1 MDLRIPVYVVT
12 GFLGSGKTTLINKL
26 LDKRPPETTRLLLVQ
41 FEVGEE
47 EFGGNEYVCQVL
59 TFTKRELET
68 SPKDISER
76 IAICVDELSIDEIW
90 VEWNG
95 MAAFSEL
102 QSIFLAKALICKCKI
117 EKVIH
122 IADADTLDAL
132 LGKTGA
138 ALPEQ
143 ISAADM
149 VVLRC
154 SGSGAQRK
162 NAARL
167 VHSLNRGV
175 KIADAEESSRILK
188 TLARRDLSS
197 VSILC
202 LSIVYALALV
212 WFYSRYMNIS
222 FISLNTLVNVFLG
235 IILQAVPFLLIGV
248 LISSAIQIFVS
259 SEAIERRFPKKLGLG
274 MLTAILMGF
283 CLPVCDCASVPIF
296 KSLVKKGIPVP
307 VAVTFLTAAPVINPV
322 VMLSTYYAFNG
333 SLRVVAVRVGLG
345 ILAAL
350 LIGLFFSA
358 WPSKNELLSGGFDGA
373 MCSCGCYTGI
383 NEAKGLKDKLR
394 LYTRHAEMEFFNV
407 GKYLMIGAFISALFQ
422 TIGTKTLFLQTT
434 SGYAFS
440 LLLMMVLAFLLS
452 LCSSSDAVIARSFS
466 SIFPTGAVMG
476 FLVFGPMMDIKNL
489 LMLSGGF
496 SKKFVLKLLLA
507 VFLICYLVV
516 IAFARPLLGV

>member
-1 MDLRIPVYVVT
+1 MRVPVYVVT

-26 LDKRPPETTRLLLVQ
+26 LDKRPLETTRLLLVQ
-41 FEVGEE
+41 FEAGEKD
-47 EFGGNEYVCQVL
+47 FDGNEYVCQVL
-59 TFTKRELET
+59 SFSKKELDAN
-68 SPKDISER
+68 PKDISKK
-76 IAICVDELSIDEIW
+76 IARCADELSIDEIW

-95 MAAFSEL
+95 MAVFSEL
-102 QSIFLAKALICKCKI
+102 QSIFLERLLRHKCKI
-117 EKVIH
+117 EKVVH
-122 IADADTLDAL
+122 IADTDTLDTL

-143 ISAADM
+143 ISVADL
-149 VVLRC
+149 VVLRHV
-154 SGSGAQRK
+154 SGAQVK
-162 NAARL
+162 NAVRL
-167 VHSLNRGV
+167 VNSLNRGV
-175 KIADAEESSRILK
+175 KIADAEESSLIIK
-188 TLARRDLSS
+188 TLAHRDLSP
-197 VSILC
+197 VSTLC

-212 WFYSRYMNIS
+212 WFCSRYVDFS

-235 IILQAVPFLLIGV
+235 IILQAVPFLLLGV

-259 SEAIERRFPKKLGLG
+259 SRTIERRFPKKLGLG

-296 KSLVKKGIPVP
+296 RSLVKKGIPVP

-345 ILAAL
+345 IMAAL
-350 LIGLFFSA
+350 FIGLFFSA
-358 WPSKNELLSGGFDGA
+358 WPSKNELLSSGGFDGA
-373 MCSCGCYTGI
+373 MCSCGCYTGLS
-383 NEAKGLKDKLR
+383 EANGLKDKLR
-394 LYTRHAEMEFFNV
+394 LYARHAETEFFSV
-407 GKYLMIGAFISALFQ
+407 GKFLLIGAFISALFQ

-434 SGYAFS
+434 SGYALS

-466 SIFPTGAVMG
+466 SVFPTGAVMG

-516 IAFARPLLGV
+516 IAFARPFLGV

>member
-1 MDLRIPVYVVT
+1 MRIPVYVVT
-12 GFLGSGKTTLINKL
+12 GFLGSGKTTLINRL
-26 LDKRPPETTRLLLVQ
+26 LDKRTPETTRLLLVQ
-41 FEVGEE
+41 FESGEE
-47 EFGGNEYVCQVL
+47 DFGGNEYVCQVL
-59 TFTKRELET
+59 NFSKKELEA
-68 SPKDISER
+68 SPKDISEKLSSC
-76 IAICVDELSIDEIW
+76 IDELSIDEIW

-102 QSIFLAKALICKCKI
+102 QSIFLSTALNRRCKI
-117 EKVIH
+117 VKVVH
-122 IADADTLDAL
+122 IADAETLDTL

-143 ISAADM
+143 ISAADLL
-149 VVLRC
+149 VLRHG
-154 SGSGAQRK
+154 SGSQRK
-162 NAARL
+162 AAARL
-167 VHSLNRGV
+167 VRSLNRGV
-175 KIADAEESSRILK
+175 KIAAAEESSHILK

-197 VSILC
+197 ASILC

-212 WFYSRYMNIS
+212 WFCSRYVKIS
-222 FISLNTLVNVFLG
+222 FISFNTLVNVFLG

-248 LISSAIQIFVS
+248 LISSAIQIFIS

-296 KSLVKKGIPVP
+296 RSLVKKGIPVP

-333 SLRVVAVRVGLG
+333 SLRVVAVRVVLG
-345 ILAAL
+345 ISAAL

-358 WPSKNELLSGGFDGA
+358 WPSKNELLSSGFDGA
-373 MCSCGCYTGI
+373 MCSCGCYTGLS
-383 NEAKGLKDKLR
+383 EAKGVKDKLK
-394 LYTRHAEMEFFNV
+394 LFARHAETEFFSV
-407 GKYLMIGAFISALFQ
+407 GKFLIIGAFISALFQ
-422 TIGTKTLFLQTT
+422 SIGTKALFLQTT
-434 SGYAFS
+434 SGYALS

-466 SIFPTGAVMG
+466 SVFPSGAVMG